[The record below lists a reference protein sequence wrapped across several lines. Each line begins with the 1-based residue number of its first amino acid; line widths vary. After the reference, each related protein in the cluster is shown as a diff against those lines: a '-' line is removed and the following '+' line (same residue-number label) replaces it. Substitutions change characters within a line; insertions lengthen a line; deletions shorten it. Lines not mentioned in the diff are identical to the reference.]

1 MNEQEKFDI
10 ERQRLELEREKF
22 EFEKQKFQAE
32 SNQKSENDFFKSVL
46 SNSNQTNSNK
56 PNYIGIV
63 GAVALIVSCLLPW
76 VESSGSF
83 MGYSSSF
90 SASGF
95 ETGHGYYVT
104 VFALAAMLLAYRNNR
119 FLFIPALLAFLDGL
133 SVVAGVGS
141 WSGNFGGASA
151 RAGFAI
157 GPVITI
163 LSSAVII
170 VSQFFS
176 FSKPGMADGTPNF
189 PLKQKLNALK
199 LNALLANK
207 YFIAAISLT
216 PLIPTISL
224 SLIYHKPTL
233 LLLIILTIPLYLI
246 YKDNVK
252 VKPYILSII
261 SIVALL
267 ILLENFSY
275 AARKATSLFELQYSS
290 KNYTEAFI
298 FYLAK
303 GLSVVFYL
311 AVFAYLV
318 TILSSYEVVSSKIP
332 SLLKGWIIGNS
343 KKTIKTM
350 GGVAAF
356 ITVAGFSYHVVSY
369 HEPTDEEKQILVQ
382 HFAPLEGKWTFFKDD
397 KKHDLSF
404 FSAVSIKHLEGKNGG
419 SIEYE
424 INGVFNNNFITCL
437 NQSVSCKN
445 VRDKPKEIL
454 FKNNRYGISMKI
466 NSWNID
472 SITGVIFSSSEFK
485 TETPFVAY
493 SEEMLKKVQVK
504 LAIDKL
510 VDAQKRPSIL
520 EGIYKN
526 YSDGY
531 SSFADVKLN
540 SDGNL
545 TLQEGSA
552 DGDVSLDPLS
562 VAKEYKLIENKL
574 FIKGESSY
582 SPGELIDLGAFTYN
596 PETQKYE
603 LIIRDAVYSKD

>member
-1 MNEQEKFDI
+1 MNEDEKLEF
-10 ERQRLELEREKF
+10 EKQKLELEKEKL
-22 EFEKQKFQAE
+22 EFEKQKFQE
-32 SNQKSENDFFKSVL
+32 LKNQKQEHNIFLKGDF
-46 SNSNQTNSNK
+46 SNINFQGTGN
-56 PNYIGIV
+56 PNYVGIIGAIV
-63 GAVALIVSCLLPW
+63 LIVSCFLPW
-76 VESSGSF
+76 VESHASGY
-83 MGYSSSF
+83 GYSSGF
-90 SASGF
+90 SLNGYQTF
-95 ETGHGYYVT
+95 HGYSIT
-104 VFALAAMLLAYRNNR
+104 LFAIFAILLAYRGNK
-119 FLFIPALLAFLDGL
+119 FLYIPAVLALLDGL

-141 WSGNFGGASA
+141 VSGNAGGFSA

-170 VSQFFS
+170 ASQFFS

-216 PLIPTISL
+216 PLIPTLSL
-224 SLIYHKPTL
+224 SLIYHTPTL
-233 LLLIILTIPLYLI
+233 LLLVLLTIPLYLI
-246 YKDNVK
+246 YKDNDR

-261 SIVALL
+261 SIVTLL

-303 GLSVVFYL
+303 GLSIVFYL

-318 TILSSYEVVSSKIP
+318 TILSSYEMVSSKIP
-332 SLLKGWIIGNS
+332 SLLKVWIIGNS

-356 ITVAGFSYHVVSY
+356 IFVTGFSYHVITY

-397 KKHDLSF
+397 KKYDFSF

-419 SIEYE
+419 SIEYGIE
-424 INGVFNNNFITCL
+424 GVFNNQGIFSPYQT
-437 NQSVSCKN
+437 VSCRNLK
-445 VRDKPKEIL
+445 DKPDEIL
-454 FKNNRYGISMKI
+454 FKNNRHGISMKI

-510 VDAQKRPSIL
+510 EDAQKRPSIL
-520 EGIYKN
+520 EGLYKN
-526 YSDGY
+526 YYYGS

-540 SDGNL
+540 SDGSL
-545 TLQEGSA
+545 TLQEGST
-552 DGDVSLDPLS
+552 DGESLDP
-562 VAKEYKLIENKL
+562 VNVIKQYRLIENKL

-582 SPGELIDLGAFTYN
+582 SPGEMIDLGAFTFN

-603 LIIRDAVYSKD
+603 LVIRDATYTKD